1 MSNVKSKRVCS
12 VHFEERAYSCPQDI
26 SSSRLLP
33 SAVPTLISCPNP
45 PKTIASKRAPP
56 KERPALLSRKRSRND
71 DGEMLAALNQD
82 NTEPPPSKKVKV
94 DKSLETLLSEAQAAL
109 KKCRAQNKKLYRQ
122 NTNLRKM
129 NTKLHVRQRVL
140 YTCLDKSQHLR
151 DNILA
156 DLPPAPAALIKVLLS
171 KKKSTGHCKKE
182 QWICVFRSFLGVHQH
197 ILCSDHLAFCCH
209 IQPHYTGGIVMY
221 IQPHTT
227 TLHRR
232 YSNVYTATYNHT
244 TQAV

>member
-1 MSNVKSKRVCS
+1 MLNQSES
-12 VHFEERAYSCPQDI
+12 VLCILKKEPTLAHRIFYP
-26 SSSRLLP
+26 RLLP

-56 KERPALLSRKRSRND
+56 KERPALLCRKRSRND

-140 YTCLDKSQHLR
+140 YTRLDKSQHLR

-171 KKKSTGHCKKE
+171 KKKINWTLQKE
-182 QWICVFRSFLGVHQH
+182 AMD
-197 ILCSDHLAFCCH
+197 LCLSIF
-209 IQPHYTGGIVMY
+209 
-221 IQPHTT
+221 
-227 TLHRR
+227 
-232 YSNVYTATYNHT
+232 
-244 TQAV
+244 